1 MDVPL
6 VRLAAQRDHHGRVVA
21 GGCLVVQIGLAER
34 LGLYVVLVGAGVATT
49 DLALVELGL
58 HLDDLSIL
66 AAF

>member
-1 MDVPL
+1 
-6 VRLAAQRDHHGRVVA
+6 
-21 GGCLVVQIGLAER
+21 VVQIGLTER